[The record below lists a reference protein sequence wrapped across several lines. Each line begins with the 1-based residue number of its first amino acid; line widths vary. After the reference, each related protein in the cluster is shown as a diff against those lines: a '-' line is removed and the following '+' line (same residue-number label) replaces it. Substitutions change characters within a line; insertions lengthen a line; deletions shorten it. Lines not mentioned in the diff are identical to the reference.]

1 MAAASTVQLTVAA
14 NKALPG
20 KYSLSNFVYVS
31 PNDFKRICE
40 VGSGDNATIEKY
52 GVLMTTKGFL
62 FNVKPTESIPD
73 GQVFF
78 NSCHRN
84 SAKIAMRREVV
95 FRPFAVPKHF
105 HIQTLTLEIGY
116 LHPNQTKR
124 RQLDCADLAKKMLR
138 KFVHQCV
145 TRSQQL
151 PVIHKFE
158 DGTLPLKIVV
168 KEIIHMVYMMGLDNG
183 AANAKDTSGQTA
195 DRGMLVAATQ
205 FVFKKASG
213 ARLDLENS
221 GDVGENSPF
230 GMEKINFMN
239 MGIGGLDTEFQQIF
253 RRAFATRLYPPQFL
267 KDLGVPHVKGM
278 LLYGPPG
285 CGKTLI
291 ARQLSK
297 ALKSRPPKTV
307 AGPEIFD
314 KMVGESERKIR
325 ELFAEAEDEYEQE
338 GDASGLHVIIFD
350 EIDAI
355 CKQRGSSTGGVG
367 VGDSVVNQLLSKID
381 GVDAL
386 NNILVIGMTN
396 RPDMIDSAITRP
408 GRLEI
413 KIEIGLPDARGRSQ
427 ILSIHTAGMRK
438 KKVLQPDVDLDI
450 LTRKTKN
457 FTGAEIAGLCRSAMS
472 FALERETNPNDMMK
486 RPDLSKIKVGRA
498 DFTRA
503 LKEVIP
509 AFGSED
515 DDLRCLF
522 ANGVIDHGDMFQDL
536 QSRLHTLVTQVKTSD
551 RTSILP
557 VLLEG
562 DAGSGKTALVAN
574 LAIEESFPFTKFIS
588 PEKLV
593 GLSEGQRV
601 ARIQQ
606 VLYFRFRPTL
616 TLSLMNC

>member
-1 MAAASTVQLTVAA
+1 
-14 NKALPG
+14 
-20 KYSLSNFVYVS
+20 
-31 PNDFKRICE
+31 
-40 VGSGDNATIEKY
+40 
-52 GVLMTTKGFL
+52 
-62 FNVKPTESIPD
+62 
-73 GQVFF
+73 
-78 NSCHRN
+78 
-84 SAKIAMRREVV
+84 
-95 FRPFAVPKHF
+95 
-105 HIQTLTLEIGY
+105 
-116 LHPNQTKR
+116 
-124 RQLDCADLAKKMLR
+124 
-138 KFVHQCV
+138 
-145 TRSQQL
+145 
-151 PVIHKFE
+151 
-158 DGTLPLKIVV
+158 
-168 KEIIHMVYMMGLDNG
+168 
-183 AANAKDTSGQTA
+183 
-195 DRGMLVAATQ
+195 
-205 FVFKKASG
+205 
-213 ARLDLENS
+213 
-221 GDVGENSPF
+221 
-230 GMEKINFMN
+230 
-239 MGIGGLDTEFQQIF
+239 
-253 RRAFATRLYPPQFL
+253 
-267 KDLGVPHVKGM
+267 
-278 LLYGPPG
+278 
-285 CGKTLI
+285 
-291 ARQLSK
+291 
-297 ALKSRPPKTV
+297 
-307 AGPEIFD
+307 
-314 KMVGESERKIR
+314 
-325 ELFAEAEDEYEQE
+325 
-338 GDASGLHVIIFD
+338 
-350 EIDAI
+350 
-355 CKQRGSSTGGVG
+355 
-367 VGDSVVNQLLSKID
+367 VNQLLSKID

-606 VLYFRFRPTL
+606 VFESAYKSPQSLIILDDLERILQFVAVGPRFSNTVLQALLVLIKRPPPPGRKLMVIGTTSNVAHMKLLGLPSVFLSTL
-616 TLSLMNC
+616 HVPLLSRPSEIAAVLNNVGTLKSAVIDEISQSIKSPIAIKRLLNVLETVRQEVEGDDTKITSLVFERFESLNLV